1 MQQDESATELIQ
13 VSDEMIAMIGTA
25 PLSQQGW
32 PDQPVAFAIDLRDS
46 RQPPSLR
53 FFGEPTR
60 EPPVGEGGFPCL
72 YFIVTREACERLRGG
87 PLSILGDYTYL
98 LGPSMRPIL
107 QSIRDCALPKASA
120 TPYRLAKCIELLC
133 EILEADRVGTLIPIV
148 GRCTL
153 SETDRRRILASR
165 TMIEERSSE
174 PLTLDQI
181 ARQCGINR
189 SKLSRGFRE
198 IYGTSV
204 ADAIAECRLAQARQA
219 LLGTDL
225 PVGLIGYRSG
235 YQNNAS
241 FTRAFGRRYGVSPS
255 SLRSRVN

>member
-1 MQQDESATELIQ
+1 MQRDESATELIR
-13 VSDEMIAMIGTA
+13 VSDEMLAIIGTA

-32 PDQPVAFAIDLRDS
+32 PDRAVAFAIDLREV

-53 FFGEPTR
+53 FFAEPTR
-60 EPPVGEGGFPCL
+60 EPPAGEDGFPCL

-87 PLSILGDYTYL
+87 PLSIHGDYTYL
-98 LGPSMRPIL
+98 LAPSMRPIL
-107 QSIRDCALPKASA
+107 RAIRDCALPEGSA
-120 TPYRLAKCIELLC
+120 APYRLAKCIELLC
-133 EILEADRVGTLIPIV
+133 EILEADRVGTLVPVV

-153 SETDRRRILASR
+153 SELDRRRVVASR
-165 TMIEERSSE
+165 TLIEERSSE

-189 SKLSRGFRE
+189 TKLSRGFRE

-204 ADAIAECRLAQARQA
+204 ADAIAECRLAQAHRA

-241 FTRAFGRRYGVSPS
+241 FTRAFGRRYGVPPS
-255 SLRSRVN
+255 SLRSRMN

>member
-1 MQQDESATELIQ
+1 MQSETPELIQ
-13 VSDEMIAMIGTA
+13 VSDEMLAVIGSA
-25 PLSQQGW
+25 PLSQDGW
-32 PDQPVAFAIDLRDS
+32 PDQSVVLAIDLRDD
-46 RQPPSLR
+46 RQPATLR
-53 FFGEPTR
+53 FFPDPNREAPTGEDGSR
-60 EPPVGEGGFPCL
+60 RL

-87 PLSILGDYTYL
+87 PLSIQGDYSYL
-98 LGPSMRPIL
+98 LAPSMRPIL
-107 QSIRDCALPKASA
+107 LSIRDCALPKASA

-133 EILEADRVGTLIPIV
+133 EILEADRACTLIPVV

-153 SETDRRRILASR
+153 SELDRRRVVASR
-165 TMIEERSSE
+165 TLIEERSSE

-181 ARQCGINR
+181 ARLCGINR
-189 SKLSRGFRE
+189 TKLSRGFRE

-204 ADAIAECRLAQARQA
+204 ADAIAECRLTQAHRA

-241 FTRAFGRRYGVSPS
+241 FTRAFGRRYGVPPS